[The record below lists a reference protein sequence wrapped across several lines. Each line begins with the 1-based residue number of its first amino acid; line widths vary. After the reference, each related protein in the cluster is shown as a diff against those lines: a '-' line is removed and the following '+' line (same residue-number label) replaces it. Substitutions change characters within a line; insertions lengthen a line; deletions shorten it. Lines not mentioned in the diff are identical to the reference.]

1 VAGLG
6 RKIFVSGEILT
17 AADLQGYAVD
27 QSVMV
32 FDDDTARTA
41 AIPTPAEG
49 MVTYLKDEDAVTFY
63 DGSAFKRVGGLI
75 EVKSALK
82 TDTFSA
88 SVTAGNNVSVTGLSI
103 THTMQNANNKLIIS
117 AFFGVAA
124 NSNGR
129 GQTAI
134 AVADGG
140 TLIGIGDTDG
150 TRVRLGSGGPSDQ
163 AGGNVVT
170 TQPSVTFVYLPAD
183 TASHTYTVEAIN
195 AWDATNTIYVNRNQ
209 VDTNSSSSP
218 RGASGLVIQEVA
230 V

>member
-1 VAGLG
+1 
-6 RKIFVSGEILT
+6 
-17 AADLQGYAVD
+17 
-27 QSVMV
+27 
-32 FDDDTARTA
+32 
-41 AIPTPAEG
+41 
-49 MVTYLKDEDAVTFY
+49 
-63 DGSAFKRVGGLI
+63 VGGL
-75 EVKSALK
+75 VATKNVLK
-82 TDTFSA
+82 TDTFTA

-150 TRVRLGSGGPSDQ
+150 VRVSLSSGGPSDQ

-170 TQPSVTFVYLPAD
+170 TQPSVTFVYLPGD

-209 VDTNSSSSP
+209 VDTNSASSP
-218 RGASGLVIQEVA
+218 RGVSSLVIQEVA

>member
-1 VAGLG
+1 MAG
-6 RKIFVSGEILT
+6 RRIFVAGEILT
-17 AADLQGYAVD
+17 AANVQSFLQD
-27 QSVMV
+27 QVCMV
-32 FDDDTARTA
+32 FDDDTARGS
-41 AIPTPAEG
+41 AIPSPVEG
-49 MVTYLKDEDAVTFY
+49 MLTYLKDTNAVEKY
-63 DGSAFKRVGGLI
+63 DGAAFLPVGGL
-75 EVKSALK
+75 VATKNVLK
-82 TDTFSA
+82 TDTFTA